1 MGATLPTA
9 LPFGLR
15 DVKVAALT
23 GADAGLAVD
32 LPNSRTF
39 SFSEA
44 EDTETLRGDDGNVA
58 IHGKGPAV
66 DWSLEAG
73 GISFEALKVFNGGAV
88 TTTGATP
95 STVKKYKKKATDER
109 PYFRAEGQAISDS
122 GGDFHVV
129 LYRCRATGSV
139 SGSMADGAF
148 WLTGCSGT
156 GLPDLVTT
164 DLYDFIQNE
173 TATPIAATLS

>member
-122 GGDFHVV
+122 GGDLHGII
-129 LYRCRATGSV
+129 YRAKADGALE
-139 SGSMADGAF
+139 GEMANGAF
-148 WLTGCSGT
+148 WLTAASGKGYGSLET
-156 GLPDLVTT
+156 GSIDK
-164 DLYDFIQNE
+164 LYDYVQNE
-173 TATPIAATLS
+173 TVTAIP